1 MPGERIVV
9 DAKVYFGQPSVKGIR
24 VPVYCVLELVQ
35 DGIPFQEIVK
45 RHYPDLTVEDV
56 KACVEYATA
65 LVKAEEIH
73 VTSPDGPP
81 CAS

>member
-9 DAKVYFGQPSVKGIR
+9 DPKVHFGQPCVRGTR

-35 DGIPFQEIVK
+35 DGIAFQEIVD
-45 RHYPDLTVEDV
+45 RYYPDLTVEDV

-73 VTSPDGPP
+73 ITPS
-81 CAS
+81 

>member
-9 DAKVYFGQPSVKGIR
+9 DPRVHFGQPCVRGTR

-35 DGIPFQEIVK
+35 DGIAFQEIVD
-45 RHYPDLTVEDV
+45 RYYPDLTVEDV

-73 VTSPDGPP
+73 VTPS
-81 CAS
+81 

>member
-1 MPGERIVV
+1 MPEERIVV
-9 DAKVYFGQPSVKGIR
+9 DPTVHFGQPCVKGTR

-35 DGIPFQEIVK
+35 DGITFQEIVD
-45 RHYPDLTVEDV
+45 RYYPDLTLDDV

-73 VTSPDGPP
+73 LAAP
-81 CAS
+81 

>member
-1 MPGERIVV
+1 MQEDRIAV
-9 DAKVYFGQPSVKGIR
+9 DSKVHFGQPCVRGTR

-35 DGIPFQEIVK
+35 AGIPFQEIVD
-45 RHYPDLTVEDV
+45 RYYPDLTVEDV

-73 VTSPDGPP
+73 VTPS
-81 CAS
+81 